1 MGLPKKGTLARRLLG
16 LDKRRADDSLAV
28 AERYVGKESD
38 WEPDKSRG
46 VVTTRCPEITS
57 NTEIK
62 ACKQILGLLRIPKV
76 PRHVIANKTMEGMHK
91 VIAKLK
97 DAGETTDFIVKFY
110 WDIPEFRELW
120 QKLGYD
126 EAKWRAVVQG

>member
-16 LDKRRADDSLAV
+16 LGKPKSDSAMAT

-46 VVTTRCPEITS
+46 VVTTRCPDVTS
-57 NTEIK
+57 FTEIK

-76 PRHVIANKTMEGMHK
+76 PRHVIAGKTIEGMHK
-91 VIAKLK
+91 VITKLE
-97 DAGETTDFIVKFY
+97 DAGETRDFIVKFY

-126 EAKWRAVVQG
+126 EAKWRAVVGI